1 MMSTRNISIAVLMLF
16 AFVLL
21 GISATTNSGSWQ
33 LAKEKDA
40 IKVFT
45 RTSTLGNLKDSK
57 GVMQIKASVD
67 DVIQLLSKFDN
78 YTKWMYKCSESKLLK
93 RVSETEYY
101 VYTVTD
107 APWPVSDRD
116 LISKVNAEKKAD
128 GTVSL
133 KLTGVKDYI
142 PVKPDKVRVPRFSGL
157 WQASPKSNGMVE
169 VTYQLESDPGGSLP
183 DWVANATAT
192 DIPYFTLYEMKKL
205 LEK

>member
-1 MMSTRNISIAVLMLF
+1 MISTKNISIAVLMLF
-16 AFVLL
+16 AFALL
-21 GISATTNSGSWQ
+21 GVSASTNSGSWQ

-45 RTSTLGNLKDSK
+45 RPSALGSLKDSK

-142 PVKPDKVRVPRFSGL
+142 PEKSGKVRVPRFNGL

-192 DIPYFTLYEMKKL
+192 DIPYFTLFEMKKL